1 MNINDAKVRSSV
13 DLLPRKPMLAKR
25 TSAFNDFNRS
35 EIVYLSVDQ
44 LVPYKNQARKIF
56 NDQELESLAS
66 TIKEHG
72 IRQPLTVLSVQ
83 ADHASYEVISG
94 ERRLRAAKLAGL
106 SKVPC
111 IILLDSEKAEEIAL
125 IENIQRQDLHPI
137 ELSRALKK
145 ICETRGWGGQT
156 ELKTKLGISL
166 STVSEL
172 LKLGTL
178 SDQIQEKILEKN
190 IRGRESFR
198 RLLSL
203 KTDEQRLKEIDQFSQ
218 EPHSKMVKASS
229 LGSRSLLRIA
239 ISTEGIKIQKG
250 KLSNLSQS
258 EKQSVKSALVEI
270 IDSLKN

>member
-1 MNINDAKVRSSV
+1 MNINDAKVRGSV
-13 DLLPRKPMLAKR
+13 ELMPRKPMLAKR

-44 LVPYKNQARKIF
+44 LLPYKNQARKIF
-56 NDQELESLAS
+56 NDQGLESLAS

-83 ADHASYEVISG
+83 SDSASYEVVSG
-94 ERRLRAAKLAGL
+94 ERRLRAAKIVGL

-111 IILLDSEKAEEIAL
+111 IILHDSEKAEEIAL

-156 ELKTKLGISL
+156 ELKTKLGIPL
-166 STVSEL
+166 STISEL

-178 SDQIQEKILEKN
+178 SNQVQEKILEKN
-190 IRGRESFR
+190 IRGREVFR

-203 KTDEQRLKEIDQFSQ
+203 KTDGQRLNEIDIFSQ
-218 EPHSKMVKASS
+218 KTSSHIVKSS
-229 LGSRSLLRIA
+229 QIVMRSLLRIA
-239 ISTEGIKIQKG
+239 MGTDGIKIQKG

-258 EKQSVKSALVEI
+258 EKESVKMALVEI
-270 IDSLKN
+270 INSL

>member
-13 DLLPRKPMLAKR
+13 DLTPRKPILAKR

-44 LVPYKNQARKIF
+44 LIPYKNQARKVF

-72 IRQPLTVLSVQ
+72 IRQPLTVLSIQ
-83 ADHASYEVISG
+83 ADHATYEVVSG
-94 ERRLRAAKLAGL
+94 ERRLRAAKLVGL

-111 IILLDSEKAEEIAL
+111 IILHDNEKAEEIAL

-145 ICETRGWGGQT
+145 ICENRGWGGQT
-156 ELKTKLGISL
+156 ELKTKLGIPL
-166 STVSEL
+166 STISEL
-172 LKLGTL
+172 LKLGNL
-178 SDQIQEKILEKN
+178 SDQVQEKILEKN

-203 KTDEQRLKEIDQFSQ
+203 KTDEERLNEIDKFSQ
-218 EPHSKMVKASS
+218 ELNSTIVKSSKI
-229 LGSRSLLRIA
+229 GNRSLLRIA
-239 ISTEGIKIQKG
+239 MGTDGIKIQKG
-250 KLSNLSQS
+250 KLSSLSKS
-258 EKQSVKSALVEI
+258 ERENVKNILVEI